1 MPTALIAERRRQI
14 ALRNQQIVDQ
24 LKAGVC
30 FEQIAESSG
39 CSRGLV
45 QKIAGGKWGGPPL
58 LSWNPSPARLSL
70 ADREEIRVGIVR
82 GESLRSIAKTISRSP
97 STVSREL
104 TDNGGPDCYEAW
116 RAHQRAG
123 ERARRPK
130 RRRLE
135 ARPDLAGFVYA
146 SLRAFWSPEKIARTM
161 REVFPDRPMMWV
173 SHETIYRS
181 IYVQG
186 RGELRR
192 ELARCLRSG
201 RAKRRPQHREEHR
214 GKIPDMVM
222 ISERPAE
229 AADRA
234 VPGHWEGDLII
245 GKNGASAVGTLVER
259 TSRFVILLHLPNG
272 HGAEEVRDA
281 MTRQIVR
288 LPAEL
293 RRSVTWDQG
302 KEMSQHKNFTIETGI
317 PIYFC
322 DPHSPWQ
329 LGSNE
334 NTNGLLRQYMP
345 KGTDLS
351 KHSRQDLDEIASSL
365 NWRPR
370 ETIGFKAP
378 TDALAALVAMTG

>member
-1 MPTALIAERRRQI
+1 MPTALIAEKRRDMAARHH
-14 ALRNQQIVDQ
+14 QIVELLQ
-24 LKAGVC
+24 EGLSAQ
-30 FEQIAESSG
+30 EIAERCG
-39 CSRGLV
+39 CSAALV
-45 QKIAGGKWGGPPL
+45 QNLKGARTGGVSL
-58 LSWNPSPARLSL
+58 LAWNPSPARLSL
-70 ADREEIRVGIVR
+70 GDREEIRVGLER
-82 GESLRSIAKTISRSP
+82 GESLRTISRRISRSP

-104 TDNGGPDCYEAW
+104 AVNGGRDRYQAW
-116 RAHQRAG
+116 RAHRRAG
-123 ERARRPK
+123 EQARRPK
-130 RRRLE
+130 TCRLD
-135 ARPDLAGFVYA
+135 ARPDLAGVIYA
-146 SLRAFWSPEKIARTM
+146 SIRAFWSPQKIARSL

-214 GKIPDMVM
+214 GKIADMVM

-229 AADRA
+229 VADRA

-245 GKNGASAVGTLVER
+245 GRSGKSAVGTLVER
-259 TSRFVILLHLPNG
+259 TTRFVILLHLPDG
-272 HGAEEVRDA
+272 HTAEEVRDA
-281 MTRQIVR
+281 MTREIVR

-302 KEMSQHKNFTIETGI
+302 KEMAKHRDFTIETGI
-317 PIYFC
+317 PVYFC

-329 LGSNE
+329 RGSNE
-334 NTNGLLRQYMP
+334 NTNGLLRQYLP

-351 KHSRQDLDEIASSL
+351 KQSRKDLDEIASSL
-365 NWRPR
+365 NWCPR

-378 TDALAALVAMTG
+378 TDALAALVALTG